1 MKKQI
6 HDSLSQLLTA
16 KLEKHID
23 SKLDAAKCTEIYTDI
38 FETIVGVFQ
47 ETEANLSNEA
57 MNIIAQMYYDSI
69 KINANQELDPN
80 IFTQRAKL
88 ENIETK
94 ELAKLATFFR
104 DTPFADIFIHA
115 VKRRS

>member
-6 HDSLSQLLTA
+6 HDSLSQLLSK
-16 KLEKHID
+16 KLEKHIH
-23 SKLDAAKCTEIYTDI
+23 SKLDAEKCTEIYTDI
-38 FETIVGVFQ
+38 FETISNVFQ
-47 ETEANLSNEA
+47 ETDANLTNEA
-57 MNIIAQMYYDSI
+57 MNMIAQMYYDSI
-69 KINANQELDPN
+69 KINSTQDLDPN

-104 DTPFADIFIHA
+104 DTPFADIFVYS